1 MHIGFMGVG
10 YMGHGAA
17 RNILAKGYPLT
28 VLGHRNRVPVDDL
41 VVQGAREA
49 SSPAALAASCDAM
62 FLCLPSTVEVEATV
76 FGDGFLDAVQPGF
89 VLVDMTTSDPRSTRR
104 IGELLRARGADVVDA
119 PMGRTP
125 KEAEAGELS
134 TFIGG
139 DPETVARV
147 LPVIQTYSTTIVE
160 TGSLGS
166 GHTMKLLNN
175 FLAIATSAV
184 VGEALAAALTLGV
197 DMRVLKQVVDTA
209 GGNSVMFQRYMRWVL
224 DGDDSHLQGMMSIAH
239 KDLRYYQRMTDDAE
253 VPTTMADAASQTY
266 LLANKLGYERQF
278 MPVLPTI
285 LANFMD
291 GGKRPL
297 PDR

>member
-1 MHIGFMGVG
+1 MQIGFMGVG

-17 RNILAKGYPLT
+17 KNILAKGYPLT
-28 VLGHRNRVPVDDL
+28 VLGHRNRAPVEDL
-41 VVQGAREA
+41 IARGAKEA
-49 SSPAALAASCDAM
+49 TSPSALAASCDAM
-62 FLCLPSTVEVEATV
+62 FVCLTSTVEVEATV
-76 FGDGFLDAVQPGF
+76 FGDGFLDAVRPGF
-89 VLVDMTTSDPRSTRR
+89 VLVDMTTSDPRSTRQ
-104 IGELLRARGADVVDA
+104 IGELLRARGAALVDA

-125 KEAEAGELS
+125 KEAESGELS

-139 DPETVARV
+139 DPATVARV
-147 LPVIQTYSTTIVE
+147 MPVIKTYSTTIVE
-160 TGSLGS
+160 TGPLGS

-184 VGEALAAALTLGV
+184 VGEALAVALDLGV
-197 DMRVLKQVVDTA
+197 DMSVLKQVVDTA

-239 KDLRYYQRMTDDAE
+239 KDLRYYRRMTDGAD